1 MQQLCAHVAVCRGWD
16 LRPQHEDGG
25 EGGGR
30 HPGDH
35 HTNRGRQ
42 RHRAEAIQIL
52 PTALGWWLP
61 SFWKNSNFIFLHLQR
76 RAEDPTEA
84 VSRGWNRRPF
94 WTSSAELYQDLSL
107 NSLPFLF
114 KIKTTQFLPVSIKN
128 PLNHHEN
135 YYIQNEADWQSSFF
149 KPTTL
154 QLKSFG
160 GTKADKNP
168 RLDRGECAS
177 FPDLDYQALG
187 IFGFSTELGTNSTP
201 ACSISSWKEDE
212 LLCIRI
218 CRTTKQLQ
226 KDRQLQHNVL
236 PVFYLA

>member
-94 WTSSAELYQDLSL
+94 WTSSAELLQSLALNSFLFCSKIKAPWKLLQTRVRTDYRYMCTVGQTASLVSGCYVSVCTTLSL
-107 NSLPFLF
+107 CRPMRVE
-114 KIKTTQFLPVSIKN
+114 Q
-128 PLNHHEN
+128 
-135 YYIQNEADWQSSFF
+135 
-149 KPTTL
+149 
-154 QLKSFG
+154 
-160 GTKADKNP
+160 
-168 RLDRGECAS
+168 RLSEPIG
-177 FPDLDYQALG
+177 
-187 IFGFSTELGTNSTP
+187 
-201 ACSISSWKEDE
+201 
-212 LLCIRI
+212 
-218 CRTTKQLQ
+218 
-226 KDRQLQHNVL
+226 
-236 PVFYLA
+236 